1 MAQLRCPG
9 GLRPGQVGLLVLR
22 RVIMGDIAVTAV
34 DLAQRGFLAAEE
46 TSAGWTIRSLPVLN
60 SARVGLLGYERSL
73 LAGLTGQ
80 YQAAALTEL
89 MPVLGPALTGVRA
102 GLVREAV
109 SRGWI
114 HRWSHRWSHR
124 ELTAAGERMAA
135 ELSGFERHL
144 RDLKARDGESA
155 LATDLLPYA
164 LHYQLVS
171 REHLPLARFTAAWAG
186 EFADLPGWRPA
197 APERQE
203 PGDRGMYSPPI
214 AQGPFL

>member
-46 TSAGWTIRSLPVLN
+46 TSAGWIIRSLPVLN

-80 YQAAALTEL
+80 YQAAALPEL

-109 SRGWI
+109 GRGWI
-114 HRWSHRWSHR
+114 HRWSHR

-164 LHYQLVS
+164 LRYQLVS

-186 EFADLPGWRPA
+186 AFADLPGWRPA
-197 APERQE
+197 APERPE